1 MHYSC
6 MASTNITLSEAAYER
21 LKKCKSPGD
30 SFSDVVLRE
39 VPEPPA
45 NSAGELLERLKQF
58 EGTKLI
64 DEQRMRAVERGRKRR
79 SKRHAA

>member
-1 MHYSC
+1 

-21 LKKCKSPGD
+21 LRKCKTPGD

-39 VPEPPA
+39 VAEPPA
-45 NSAGELLERLKQF
+45 ETAGGLLARLKQF
-58 EGTKLI
+58 EGKKLI
-64 DEQRMRAVERGRKRR
+64 NKERMSVVENGRKRR